1 MCLRFRLFKEFQLRL
16 GWEHTCMCFGMRERE
31 LLVWTSLL
39 LFFHLFPS
47 SVFIQLTSMTLPS
60 GKSRLHVRVCERVM
74 SGRRWRNVSS
84 HSLCVT
90 FYTCFA
96 VPFDNTCQYETAD
109 VQQQPQHHTT
119 YIWYTLWP
127 KVCGHTFLHIL
138 CTLCLDLFGLV
149 PIKGNVFAKAYND
162 NLDVRLLYSHKVLY
176 IGKEKCAVFNMT
188 VPPQTDRESKKK

>member
-47 SVFIQLTSMTLPS
+47 SVFIQLTSMTQPS

-149 PIKGNVFAKAYND
+149 PIKGNVFA
-162 NLDVRLLYSHKVLY
+162 RHTM
-176 IGKEKCAVFNMT
+176 II
-188 VPPQTDRESKKK
+188 